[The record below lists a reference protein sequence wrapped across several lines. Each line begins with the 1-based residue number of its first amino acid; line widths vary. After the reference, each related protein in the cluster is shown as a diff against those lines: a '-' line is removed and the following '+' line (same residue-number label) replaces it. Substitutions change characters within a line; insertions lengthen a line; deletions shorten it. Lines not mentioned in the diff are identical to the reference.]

1 LKLSFEVGQRIEVV
15 VGPVAHGGHFVAR
28 HEGQV
33 IFVRHALPGER
44 VIVAVT
50 SVANNF
56 ARADAVSIIEPSS
69 DRVNAPCKYAGE
81 CGGCDF
87 QHVSLTSQRKLK
99 SDVISEQF
107 RRLAKID
114 IRVEVEEVANVF
126 DPEHTGLLWR
136 TRVAFVAD
144 SQGRLGLRRNHSH
157 ELVHVD
163 KCVITVPSII
173 NSDVLAQSWPAN
185 STVQV
190 VASNGGDQ
198 SIVVTDESDRSQII
212 GRAKVRQRVLG
223 RTFEVAADGF
233 WQVHPGA
240 PEILSTAVVDALSP
254 SAGEVAVD
262 LYAGA
267 GLFTSALLERV
278 GAAGSIHL
286 VESSISGIA
295 DAKATFGRFK
305 NVLLH
310 HGDVLRVLRVLAQRG
325 SIDIAV
331 LDPPRSGAG
340 LKVLTALTALK
351 PRRIAYVA
359 CDPAALARDC
369 AYLRDLGYFLVG
381 VRAFDLFPMTHH
393 VECVAAFA
401 PVLEPQ

>member
-69 DRVNAPCKYAGE
+69 DRVNAACKYAGE